1 MTTSSRQAGLRYALA
16 LALLP
21 ALLACGLLI
30 APLQVDHWSYHLQFV
45 IALATTVWCARLV
58 SRSSYPRVLILA
70 LAISLGLWTL
80 GAATLLVQIDLLHSL
95 VDMTNYTYL
104 LFVGYGVPLLYVAV
118 AFGDPYSSR
127 WQKVLDASLLVQ
139 LGLLYWVS
147 IVDVLDAHGSLS
159 PTSLWYVRHALDAVN
174 AFLALAHVARW
185 LTASSPA
192 TRRFFR
198 ITSVYLVSYLV
209 CIGVHN
215 HADMESVGVN
225 FMSVLGDVLP
235 PLPFI
240 ALALMLHR
248 WRNAPAA
255 EPASG
260 SGLLQR
266 VALGVSP
273 ILFLLAIFAVG
284 LSIDDRRTGLVL
296 LIVGL
301 AMLAYILRTV
311 LVQYRYV
318 QTQDRLQAMTQ
329 ALERLSYTDA
339 VTDLPNR
346 RAFDHAFVREW
357 AASARAPDG
366 MSLLMIDIDKF
377 KDYNDLYGH
386 QAGDHCLRAVARLIA
401 GTLHRPA
408 DFCGRYGGEEFVILL
423 PGTPLA
429 GAEIVARRILERVHT
444 ANLPYTTGI
453 AGRVTVSIGVSARRA
468 TDMQAETLMERADR
482 NLYRAKGRGR
492 NQWDASEAEL

>member
-1 MTTSSRQAGLRYALA
+1 MTASHGQTGLRYALA
-16 LALLP
+16 LASLP

-45 IALATTVWCARLV
+45 IALATTIWCVRLV
-58 SRSSYPRVLILA
+58 FRSSYPRTLILA

-80 GAATLLVQIDLLHSL
+80 GVATLLVQIDLLHSL

-127 WQKVLDASLLVQ
+127 WQKMLDASLLVL

-174 AFLALAHVARW
+174 VFLAVAHVARW
-185 LTASSPA
+185 LTASSVA
-192 TRRFFR
+192 SRRFFR
-198 ITSVYLVSYLV
+198 ITSVYLVGYVV
-209 CIGVHN
+209 CIGIHN
-215 HADMESVGVN
+215 HADMESVGVS
-225 FMSVLGDVLP
+225 FMSILGDVLP
-235 PLPFI
+235 PVPFI
-240 ALALMLHR
+240 ALALMLHH
-248 WRNAPAA
+248 WRNAPSEAA
-255 EPASG
+255 ASG
-260 SGLLQR
+260 SGVLQR
-266 VALGVSP
+266 IALGVSP

-284 LSIDDRRTGLVL
+284 LSIDDRRTGQVL

-301 AMLAYILRTV
+301 AMAAYILRTV
-311 LVQYRYV
+311 HVQYHYV
-318 QTQDRLQAMTQ
+318 QAQDRLQGMTR

-357 AASARAPDG
+357 AASARVPDG
-366 MSLLMIDIDKF
+366 MSLLMIDIDRF

-386 QAGDHCLRAVARLIA
+386 QAGDHCLRTVARLIA

-423 PGTPLA
+423 PGTQLA
-429 GAEIVARRILERVHT
+429 GAEVVACRILERIHT
-444 ANLPYTTGI
+444 ANLPYATGI
-453 AGRVTVSIGVSARRA
+453 DGRVTVSIGVSARNA
-468 TDMQAETLMERADR
+468 TDVQAESLMERADR

-492 NQWDASEAEL
+492 DQWDASDTGL

>member
-1 MTTSSRQAGLRYALA
+1 MTASNRQAGLRYALA
-16 LALLP
+16 LAFLP

-45 IALATTVWCARLV
+45 IALATTAWCVRLV
-58 SRSSYPRVLILA
+58 FRSSYPRALILA
-70 LAISLGLWTL
+70 LAGSLCLWTL
-80 GAATLLVQIDLLHSL
+80 GVATLLVQIDLLHSL

-104 LFVGYGVPLLYVAV
+104 LFVGYGIPLLYVA
-118 AFGDPYSSR
+118 ATFGDPYSSR
-127 WQKVLDASLLVQ
+127 WQKLLDASLLVL
-139 LGLLYWVS
+139 LGVLYWVG
-147 IVDVLDAHGSLS
+147 IVDVLGAQGSLS
-159 PTSLWYVRHALDAVN
+159 PTSLWYARHALDAVN
-174 AFLALAHVARW
+174 AFLAVAHVARW

-192 TRRFFR
+192 MRRFFR
-198 ITSVYLVSYLV
+198 ITSVYLVSYFV

-215 HADMESVGVN
+215 HADMENVGVN
-225 FMSVLGDVLP
+225 FMSILGDVLP
-235 PLPFI
+235 PVPFI

-248 WRNAPAA
+248 WRNAPVEATA
-255 EPASG
+255 PG
-260 SGLLQR
+260 SGLPQR

-301 AMLAYILRTV
+301 AMAVYILRTV
-311 LVQYRYV
+311 HVQYRYV
-318 QTQDRLQAMTQ
+318 EAQDRLQAMTQ

-346 RAFDHAFVREW
+346 RAFDHAFAREW
-357 AASARAPDG
+357 AASARTPDG
-366 MSLLMIDIDKF
+366 MSLLMIDIDRF

-401 GTLHRPA
+401 GTLHRPT

-423 PGTPLA
+423 PSTPLA
-429 GAEIVARRILERVHT
+429 GAEVVARRILDRIRT
-444 ANLPYTTGI
+444 ANLPYATGI
-453 AGRVTVSIGVSARRA
+453 DGHVTVSIGLSARCA
-468 TDMQAETLMERADR
+468 TDLQAEILMQRADR
-482 NLYRAKGRGR
+482 NLYRAKGHGR
-492 NQWDASEAEL
+492 NRWDAGGAGP